1 MEQFARVVQL
11 VKVRLISDNCNPQVE
26 SLVYSFL
33 KVLGILFFF
42 SIKDIIL
49 VPFSACGWQIFSVHS
64 LLISGLPVT
73 VFLQLIE
80 IILKI

>member
-11 VKVRLISDNCNPQVE
+11 VKVRLISDDCNPQVE

-49 VPFSACGWQIFSVHS
+49 VPFSACGW
-64 LLISGLPVT
+64 
-73 VFLQLIE
+73 
-80 IILKI
+80 

>member
-11 VKVRLISDNCNPQVE
+11 VKVRLISDDCNPQVE

-49 VPFSACGWQIFSVHS
+49 VPFSAC
-64 LLISGLPVT
+64 ISGLPVT
-73 VFLQLIE
+73 VFLQLLE

>member
-11 VKVRLISDNCNPQVE
+11 VKVRLISDNCNPHDQVE

-33 KVLGILFFF
+33 KVLGTLFFF

-49 VPFSACGWQIFSVHS
+49 VPFSACGW
-64 LLISGLPVT
+64 
-73 VFLQLIE
+73 
-80 IILKI
+80 